1 MAEDLYREQGIT
13 FIPICCSIFGGLAS
27 SCPGAIPEI
36 GLSTRLPH
44 RPGRRADGGPP
55 GQESL
60 HHTPEGARLYAPQL
74 RPWSTPL
81 GGRWTT
87 VDNIIT
93 PDQ

>member
-1 MAEDLYREQGIT
+1 MAEDLYREQGIA

-36 GLSTRLPH
+36 GLSTRPPH

-60 HHTPEGARLYAPQL
+60 HHTPEGARLHAPQL

-81 GGRWTT
+81 GGRL
-87 VDNIIT
+87 
-93 PDQ
+93 